1 MGKNLQT
8 LISCKK
14 TIIIFT
20 IIISNIFILNASD
33 RTDALALQNQCETE
47 SKILE
52 IPTRNFGDEKDIID
66 FEDGLKKIKLGKV
79 KNAQSKY
86 REAMALFNEYL
97 QMQFNIYKNLAE
109 KYIKRT
115 EKMNDDSAEELI
127 EYVDDPKILR
137 NFESA
142 FQYITT
148 AKKYF
153 TTKHYSKAVG
163 SCRLAKRSIL
173 ENYKIAGIELP
184 ESYKKDLEDIS
195 NKLYQ

>member
-1 MGKNLQT
+1 MKKNLLS
-8 LISCKK
+8 LISNKK
-14 TIIIFT
+14 TVIIF
-20 IIISNIFILNASD
+20 IIISNIFIVNASD
-33 RTDALALQNQCETE
+33 RTDALALQNQCDTE
-47 SKILE
+47 SKLLE
-52 IPTRNFGDEKDIID
+52 IPARNFGDEKDIIE
-66 FEDGLKKIKLGKV
+66 FEEGLKKIKLGKV

-97 QMQFNIYKNLAE
+97 QMQFNIYKSLAE

-115 EKMNDDSAEELI
+115 EKMNDDSAEELV
-127 EYVDDPKILR
+127 EYVNDPKILR

-142 FQYITT
+142 FQYLIT

-153 TTKHYSKAVG
+153 TTKHYSKTVG

-173 ENYKIAGIELP
+173 ENYKISGVEIP
-184 ESYKKDLEDIS
+184 EDYKKDLDDIS